1 MTYYLQFGFDGDPII
16 MGEESF
22 DVFWADQGFDILNQ
36 MVDYGDVMELNIIHI
51 KTDQNEELTINEFL
65 DKIEKLKVRTV
76 KTKYSK

>member
-1 MTYYLQFGFDGDPII
+1 MTYYLQFGIDNDPII

-22 DVFWADQGFDILNQ
+22 DVFWADQGFDILNKI
-36 MVDYGDVMELNIIHI
+36 VDYGDAMELNIIHI

-76 KTKYSK
+76 KTKYLK

>member
-22 DVFWADQGFDILNQ
+22 NVFWADQGFDILKQ
-36 MVDYGDVMELNIIHI
+36 MVDYGDAFELNTIHI

-65 DKIEKLKVRTV
+65 DKIEKLEVRTA
-76 KTKYSK
+76 

>member
-36 MVDYGDVMELNIIHI
+36 MV
-51 KTDQNEELTINEFL
+51 
-65 DKIEKLKVRTV
+65 
-76 KTKYSK
+76 